1 VTNVLSENSKAVIL
15 LALAAFGWGT
25 NTIAS
30 KLAVGEVSPM
40 MLIFIR
46 WAIVAILLSLIYF
59 RQMVQCWPI
68 IKQRL
73 GWVMLMGG
81 LGLSIFNALFYLS
94 AHYTTAL
101 NLGIIQSTM
110 PAMILLGSFIFW
122 ATKVSRLQLLGLSFA
137 FMGAVLIVTKG
148 NFFELITFSFNT
160 GDLLMFTAC
169 IFYAGYAVGL
179 RGRPEIDGLVM
190 MAYFSV
196 AAFIMTIPLVLIEI
210 IFFEVQY
217 PTNEG
222 FQIIFYIAF
231 VPSFLSQVFFMKGVD
246 TIGPNSA
253 GLYANLVPVIST
265 FFAVALLGE
274 VFEIYHLISLSFVFF
289 GIYIFDIKARST
301 G

>member
-1 VTNVLSENSKAVIL
+1 VKNLHTENSKAVIL

-46 WAIVAILLSLIYF
+46 WAIVAILLSLVYF
-59 RQMVQCWPI
+59 RQMVKCWPVI
-68 IKQRL
+68 NERL
-73 GWVMLMGG
+73 GWVILMGG
-81 LGLSIFNALFYLS
+81 LGLSMFNALFYLS

-122 ATKVSRLQLLGLSFA
+122 GTKVSRLQFLGLLFA
-137 FMGAVLIVTKG
+137 FVGAVLIVTKG
-148 NFFELITFSFNT
+148 NFFELITFSFNI

-179 RGRPEIDGLVM
+179 RGRPDIDGLVM
-190 MAYFSV
+190 MAYFAV
-196 AAFIMTIPLVLIEI
+196 AALIMTIPLVLIEI
-210 IFFEVQY
+210 FFFEVQY

-222 FQIIFYIAF
+222 LQIIFYRLCAF
-231 VPSFLSQVFFMKGVD
+231 VFVSSVFH
-246 TIGPNSA
+246 
-253 GLYANLVPVIST
+253 
-265 FFAVALLGE
+265 E
-274 VFEIYHLISLSFVFF
+274 
-289 GIYIFDIKARST
+289 RR
-301 G
+301 